1 MSKQSCNLTLVK
13 VEGEVFDRLNMLTP
27 APQTRCVPLWGREE
41 GEIAGEG
48 GRKKIGVKEGRKER
62 WQGREVERRLG

>member
-1 MSKQSCNLTLVK
+1 M
-13 VEGEVFDRLNMLTP
+13 
-27 APQTRCVPLWGREE
+27 
-41 GEIAGEG
+41 AGEG